1 MVNIYKGNIS
11 RTKAERE
18 EFALSLI
25 DGINASTEKKKLPR
39 EVSESGKP
47 EVHMKETV
55 MGDGKWRQQDQR
67 KI

>member
-25 DGINASTEKKKLPR
+25 DGINASKEKKNYLEKSL
-39 EVSESGKP
+39 SLGN
-47 EVHMKETV
+47 
-55 MGDGKWRQQDQR
+55 QR
-67 KI
+67 CT